1 MPGIARP
8 EVDAITEGASPRRHI
23 VTMPLASERPY
34 AVRTV
39 STPSSPRSRSTNRSG
54 TTAAPV
60 TTRRSAERS

>member
-8 EVDAITEGASPRRHI
+8 EVEAITVGSSPRRHI

-39 STPSSPRSRSTNRSG
+39 PTPSSPRSRSTSWRG

-60 TTRRSAERS
+60 TTSRSADRS